1 MRRPLTF
8 DHWDCRLP
16 HIPPRSRLYS
26 LKPMGIGTPFVESL
40 SGYVARLADGHAV
53 SVGDLVGRELSPF
66 ASKPLLSFGLFM
78 RRNRAGS
85 HGFHARQYTMNGFGI
100 TAKNWVEAL
109 ERATLQTDLRLLTL
123 LPFENV
129 LNRNA
134 MFRRTRA
141 WCPACYEDWLSAGE
155 VVYEPLLWSI
165 ALVTMCPR
173 HLRPLEDV
181 CGHCHGGLMPLAVF
195 SRPGYCSRC
204 QVWLGHNKANGA
216 FERPTQ
222 FGDEDGMALWH
233 ATAIGELLAN
243 ASRFDGSTLRARFL
257 ASFRACVDAVA
268 EGNRLAFARTC
279 GLSTCA
285 VHSQMVGKS
294 LPRIDTLLRICYHLN
309 ISLTAL
315 LEKDSTQFTT
325 RLAQAKNSVRGQRKR
340 PLSRTPEQ
348 VRLVLEQALH
358 TQPPPSISEIARRLG
373 FKGTERLYQV
383 DRNLTKQVVTNYRKS
398 GASYW
403 WRKPGAVRICSLSDI
418 QKLLEESLAQEHPVS
433 AHHIA
438 ARLGYANDGYLQRKF
453 PDLCR
458 AIRQKIA
465 AQREPRL
472 SVMERVLKNALR
484 ESQVPTL
491 IQLCRQLGYSSSL
504 VLRYHFPHLCDEI
517 LVRRRHLRNQ
527 HIADLRKTL
536 QLVLTEAPAPSFSAI
551 CRRVGLS
558 AATLRENCP
567 DESAAICSR
576 YVRSRSETS
585 RRRKEQLHEEV
596 RHIVRTV
603 HAEGEC
609 PSVSRVTALLPN
621 TALKDW
627 RAISAS
633 VKAARQEL
641 GQMHSS

>member
-1 MRRPLTF
+1 
-8 DHWDCRLP
+8 
-16 HIPPRSRLYS
+16 
-26 LKPMGIGTPFVESL
+26 
-40 SGYVARLADGHAV
+40 
-53 SVGDLVGRELSPF
+53 
-66 ASKPLLSFGLFM
+66 
-78 RRNRAGS
+78 
-85 HGFHARQYTMNGFGI
+85 MNGFGI

-141 WCPACYEDWLSAGE
+141 WCPACYEDWRSAGE
-155 VVYEPLLWSI
+155 AVYEPLLWAV

-173 HLRPLEDV
+173 HQRPLEDV
-181 CGHCHGGLMPLAVF
+181 CGHCQGRLMPLAVF

-204 QVWLGHNKANGA
+204 QAWLGNSKASGTL
-216 FERPTQ
+216 EH
-222 FGDEDGMALWH
+222 GVALWH

-243 ASRFDGSTLRARFL
+243 ASHFEGSSLRARFL
-257 ASFRACVDAVA
+257 ASFRACVDVVT
-268 EGNRLAFARTC
+268 EGNQRAFARAA
-279 GLSTCA
+279 GVSMCA
-285 VHSQMVGKS
+285 VYSQMRGKG
-294 LPRIDTLLRICYHLN
+294 LPQLGTLLRICHRLN
-309 ISLTAL
+309 MPLTAL
-315 LEKDSTQFTT
+315 LGGYPTHFTA
-325 RLAQAKNSVRGQRKR
+325 RLAQAKDSIRGQRKR
-340 PLSRTPEQ
+340 PLSRTREQ
-348 VRLVLEQALH
+348 VRRVLQQALQ
-358 TQPPPSISEIARRLG
+358 TQPPPSISEIALRLG

-383 DRNLTKQVVTNYRKS
+383 DRSLAKQVVANYRKS
-398 GASYW
+398 GASHW
-403 WRKPGAVRICSLSDI
+403 WRKPGAVRICSPSNI
-418 QKLLEESLAQEHPVS
+418 QQLLEQSLAQEHPVS

-438 ARLGYANDGYLQRKF
+438 ARLGYANDGYLQQKF

-472 SVMERVLKNALR
+472 SVMERVLKDALR

-491 IQLCRQLGYSSSL
+491 IHLCRQLGYSSSI

-517 LVRRRHLRNQ
+517 LVRRRDLRYQ
-527 HIADLRKTL
+527 HIAELRKTL
-536 QLVLTEAPAPSFSAI
+536 QLVLIEEPAPSFSAI

-558 AATLRENCP
+558 AATLMKTCP
-567 DESAAICSR
+567 EESAAICST
-576 YVRSRSETS
+576 YVRSRSEAS

-596 RHIVRTV
+596 RRIVRTV

-609 PSVSRVTALLPN
+609 PSISRVTAHLPN

-627 RAISAS
+627 RTISAS

-641 GQMHSS
+641 VRLC